1 MQSTSRP
8 EHVQVNRWV
17 LTFYWLLAI
26 LILTTYEMVYL
37 YATGGKEGASFS
49 LIPPALL
56 KLALIWIMLLG
67 AAELLL
73 HLVHRFMDYL
83 LLVVGFLFALALMWA
98 FAGQLAGL
106 YMSLVIPVILSLFYF
121 NVRLLWFSGSF
132 TFAAYMLLLPFADFL
147 QLYRT
152 PYDLLGAADLLIG
165 ALIVGHVI
173 LRRGR
178 ELQDSLM
185 RAVHSETAAF
195 ADSIASE
202 SASKYDFLT
211 GLYNHLTFQEY
222 LTALISQN
230 ESYGMPLQLA
240 ILDID
245 DFKTVND
252 TLGHRFGDQVLQKAA
267 DLLNASTS
275 IDDVVARYGGE
286 EFVILLTGKTPDKS
300 LALLEDIRAS
310 FADLTFDELGEERIT
325 VSIGMAD
332 YTAGLGREGLF
343 KRTDALLYE
352 AKRSGKN
359 KTVANLGRGPSYEK
373 VSGQL

>member
-8 EHVQVNRWV
+8 EHTQVNRWV

-26 LILTTYEMVYL
+26 LILVSYEMVYL
-37 YATGGKEGASFS
+37 YSTWEGNGSAGSVF
-49 LIPPALL
+49 PPALL
-56 KLALIWIMLLG
+56 RLAASLAILLA
-67 AAELLL
+67 AAELL
-73 HLVHRFMDYL
+73 HRFVQRFMEYF
-83 LLVVGFLFALALMWA
+83 LLVAGFLFAVALLWS
-98 FAGQLAGL
+98 FAGQFAGL
-106 YMSLVIPVILSLFYF
+106 YMSLVIPVIISLFYF
-121 NVRLLWFSGSF
+121 NVRLLWFSGIF
-132 TFAAYMLLLPFADFL
+132 TFAAYLLLLPFAGFL
-147 QLYRT
+147 QVYRT
-152 PYDLLGAADLLIG
+152 PYDLLGAADILIG

-178 ELQDSLM
+178 ELQESLM
-185 RAVHSETAAF
+185 RAVHSETEAF

-202 SASKYDFLT
+202 SASKYDYLT

-245 DFKTVND
+245 DFKGVND
-252 TLGHRFGDQVLQKAA
+252 TWGHRFGDQVLQKAA
-267 DLLNASTS
+267 DLLNAYTT

-300 LALLEDIRAS
+300 LALLEQIRAS
-310 FADLTFDELGEERIT
+310 FAELAFAELGHERVT
-325 VSIGMAD
+325 VSIGMVD

-343 KRTDALLYE
+343 KWTDSLLYE

-359 KTVANLGRGPSYEK
+359 KTVAYLGRGPGYEK